1 MKLLVVLCSVVA
13 ACAGQVLLYPAP
25 LLRYNHLAPLVA
37 PISTQFRAQDELGQF
52 TFATAGDNQ
61 GRVES
66 KSLDGAVRG
75 AYSYVDPTGKL
86 VNVQYVADDN
96 GFRVVGANNLP
107 EARSSAPA
115 PVSDTPEVVA
125 ARALFQKQ
133 YEEAARAAEASAE
146 QTLSR
151 RRRQAVLPVPV
162 LLPAARTT
170 VKVARYEPVDAAVP
184 ASTRK
189 VELKEK
195 EEEVLAAAPVPLP
208 LAYAVPAVPAA
219 PKAKVHQLEAVDAA
233 VPAATRKLEV
243 KEKEAEL
250 VPLLPLPAARFVVL

>member
-1 MKLLVVLCSVVA
+1 MKLLVVLSCVLP
-13 ACAGQVLLYPAP
+13 ACLGQLLVYPAP
-25 LLRYNHLAPLVA
+25 LLRYNHLAPLVG
-37 PISTQFRAQDELGQF
+37 PIATQFRAQDELGQF

-107 EARSSAPA
+107 EARSNGPA
-115 PVSDTPEVVA
+115 PVSDTPEVSA
-125 ARALFQKQ
+125 ARALFQQQ
-133 YEEAARAAEASAE
+133 YEQAARAAEAAPE

-151 RRRQAVLPVPV
+151 RRRQAVLPVLPV
-162 LLPAARTT
+162 LPAARTT

-195 EEEVLAAAPVPLP
+195 EEEVLAAPVPLP
-208 LAYAVPAVPAA
+208 LAYSLPAVPTV

-233 VPAATRKLEV
+233 VPAATRKLELR
-243 KEKEAEL
+243 EKEAEL
-250 VPLLPLPAARFVVL
+250 VPLLPLPAARFIVL